1 MHFYHNNSFSSLACG
16 LGLGLAALADARI
29 SLGSASAF
37 GIVAT
42 TAITSTG
49 ETDVT
54 GEIAIYPD
62 GASSITG
69 FPPGKSGTVYGAD
82 PTANTAHKDAMS
94 AYTAA
99 AALTP
104 TKVLTGQNLGG
115 LTLGPGVYFFASSA
129 QLTGTLT
136 LTGNGDASS
145 QFIFQIGSTLTTASA
160 SSVVL
165 AKSAE
170 GCNVFWQVGSS
181 ATLGTTT
188 EFKGN
193 ILASA
198 SVTANSGVAVRG
210 GLYALSAAV
219 TLIDDAITALTSCTS

>member
-1 MHFYHNNSFSSLACG
+1 MHFHHNNIFSTLACG

-29 SLGSASAF
+29 SLGAASPF

-49 ETDVT
+49 QTDVI
-54 GEIAIYPD
+54 GEIGIYPD
-62 GASSITG
+62 GVSSITG
-69 FPPGKSGTVYGAD
+69 FPPGKSGTIYGAD
-82 PTANTAHKDAMS
+82 PTADTAHEAAMS

-99 AALTP
+99 AALKP
-104 TKVLTGQNLGG
+104 TKVLTGQDLGG
-115 LTLGPGVYFFASSA
+115 MTLGPGVYFFASSA

-136 LTGNGDASS
+136 LTGKGDASS

-165 AKSAE
+165 AKGANA
-170 GCNVFWQVGSS
+170 CNVFWQVGSS

-188 EFKGN
+188 KFQGN

-198 SVTANSGVAVRG
+198 SVTANNGVAVRG

-219 TLIDDAITALTSCTS
+219 TLIDDDITALTKCPS